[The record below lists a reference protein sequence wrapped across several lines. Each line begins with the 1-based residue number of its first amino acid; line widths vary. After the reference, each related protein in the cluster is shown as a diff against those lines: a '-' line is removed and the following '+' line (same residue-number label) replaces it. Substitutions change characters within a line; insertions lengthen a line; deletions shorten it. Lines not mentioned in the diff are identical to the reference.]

1 MRKSQVAMEYVMIVG
16 FATLIAIPLFIIFNF
31 YTTQTREEVVL
42 SQAENIARKIVD
54 SAESIYYMGEP
65 SKTTIRIY
73 MPAGINNITIQDGY
87 VILRAETG
95 GSETDVVKSSE
106 INITGTVNS
115 GPGIKNIRVEARGG
129 YVWVEG

>member
-73 MPAGINNITIQDGY
+73 MPVGINSITIQDGY

-106 INITGTVNS
+106 INITGVVNA